1 MLNYGMGANE
11 STVNACFIIGS
22 RLYMKS
28 GNNRS
33 KYVTVIKLLKKQ
45 WFSDLQEQKTLV

>member
-1 MLNYGMGANE
+1 MCANK
-11 STVNACFIIGS
+11 SLPNAYSIIDS

-33 KYVTVIKLLKKQ
+33 KYDTVIKPLKIQ
-45 WFSDLQEQKTLV
+45 GMSDFDVVNFSK